1 MNAALLK
8 GLNTHLTLEFRA
20 SHEYLAMAIWLEA
33 HDMPGF
39 ATWMKQQSSDERLH
53 AQKIID
59 HLVERDQE
67 VSLPAVAAPPRTW
80 KSVEALCA
88 HVLRNEQE
96 VTASI
101 NDLYAVAEKA
111 KDRPAQV
118 LLQWFVNE
126 QMEEEAAARA
136 VLGRIRL
143 GGSTG
148 VGLLMIDQELAG
160 GKMPGMPADPAGA

>member
-20 SHEYLAMAIWLEA
+20 SHEYLAMAIWPEA

-67 VSLPAVAAPPRTW
+67 VTLPAVAAPPRTW

>member
-1 MNAALLK
+1 MNAALLT

-67 VSLPAVAAPPRTW
+67 VTLPAVAAPPRTW

-88 HVLRNEQE
+88 HVLRTEQE

-111 KDRPAQV
+111 PARPAQV
-118 LLQWFVNE
+118 LLQWCVNE

>member
-67 VSLPAVAAPPRTW
+67 VTLPAVAAPPRTW

-88 HVLRNEQE
+88 HVLRNEQD

>member
-59 HLVERDQE
+59 HLVERDQD
-67 VSLPAVAAPPRTW
+67 VTLPAVAAPPRTW

-88 HVLRNEQE
+88 HVLKNEQD

-148 VGLLMIDQELAG
+148 VGLLMIDQELAT
-160 GKMPGMPADPAGA
+160 GKMPGMPAEPAGA